1 MKRIPMMLQ
10 LALILFCVMAIPT
23 TTLTWYSGSQILENS
38 EHAIAESALAGL
50 IASRN
55 LNENTLD
62 IMAENTIRLAATHI
76 FDKIRPYETFD
87 EMNSNYENVLN
98 ALSVQTDLRNM
109 NQIGDGIY
117 SSFFHLS
124 DSDYVVSTDE
134 GITTLDRY
142 EDMKWLEDAL
152 TERSG
157 ITGIWYPRKL
167 ESGVNVVSYVLSLN
181 RLSTTTRGTIVVNV
195 RETQMEQD
203 MRASNGGKHRYM
215 FMNANGTVISSQDK
229 SLLLTK
235 GNNDPYIADL
245 MAANRTEGYSFR
257 QHDGDRLLYTWSRSE
272 RYGWMYV
279 NISSVNELLS
289 KTHSMQKK
297 IVLLTAVIIFAGT
310 VLTLFFATWLSK
322 PARELVRT
330 LRKRGHVG
338 VKDRNE
344 LSYLHAAFQR
354 MQEEEEA
361 LHGLLHVREK
371 DASRHAVHNLLRGEL
386 TPQAAKM
393 FPARYFLVAVISIDG
408 YRKYVSGNEPQVRQQ
423 HRQELTAYCE
433 GLFPAEVFTKC
444 VYQGNNCF
452 AIILNYNHA
461 EYESEGDGSGFDA
474 ALVDIRDKAA
484 EILGQSVTI
493 GVSKATESSD
503 NVAECAIEAMEGIK
517 HRMIAGG
524 GGIHYWRDQE
534 GLEKRYIYPA
544 NSERRLL
551 NFLDQGQL
559 DNIIKELDVIS
570 TEIRSAEYISYDN
583 ILFIY
588 HQLTGVTIK
597 HLRENYVNTAR
608 IFVGRGNV
616 YAVLA
621 SIDTLDELDEYLR
634 RFYTEIVQ
642 HLARTPGE
650 TSNYGERMIHYLNEH
665 YREDIVFEDMAKEIG
680 ISYSYM
686 RKIAFEMTGMSLIDY
701 LNQLRI
707 EHAKKM
713 LMETTLSI
721 SQIALEVGYMNVQ
734 SFNRFF
740 RKFEGMPPSSY
751 KSAKSRSL
759 DM

>member
-1 MKRIPMMLQ
+1 MKRFPMMLQ

-23 TTLTWYSGSQILENS
+23 ATLTWYSGAQILENS

-62 IMAENTIRLAATHI
+62 IMAENTIRLAATQI
-76 FDKIRPYETFD
+76 FDKIRSYETFD
-87 EMNSNYENVLN
+87 EMNSSYENVVN
-98 ALSVQTDLRNM
+98 ALSVQNDLRNM

-124 DSDYVVSTDE
+124 DSDYVVSTDK
-134 GITTLDRY
+134 GITTLERY
-142 EDMKWLEDAL
+142 ENMEWMKEAL

-167 ESGVNVVSYVLSLN
+167 ESGVNVVSYVLPLN

-203 MRASNGGKHRYM
+203 MRASNGSDHRYM
-215 FMNANGTVISSQDK
+215 FMNGNGTVVSSQDK
-229 SLLLTK
+229 SLLLTN
-235 GNNDPYIADL
+235 GTDDPYIAGL
-245 MAANRTEGYSFR
+245 MAKSRTEGYDFR
-257 QHDGDRLLYTWSRSE
+257 QLNKDRLLYTWSRSE
-272 RYGWMYV
+272 RYGWMYI

-289 KTHSMQKK
+289 TTNSMQKN
-297 IVLLTAVIIFAGT
+297 IILLTVIIIFAGT
-310 VLTLFFATWLSK
+310 VLTVFFATWLSK

-330 LRKRGHVG
+330 LRKRGPLG
-338 VKDRNE
+338 VKSRNE
-344 LSYLHAAFQR
+344 LAYLNAAFQR

-371 DASRHAVHNLLRGEL
+371 DARSLAVHNLLRGEL
-386 TPQAAKM
+386 TPQAAIM
-393 FPARYFLVAVISIDG
+393 FPSRYFLVAVISIDR
-408 YRKYVSGNEPQVRQQ
+408 YRTYMSTHDPETRHD
-423 HRQELTAYCE
+423 HRRLLITQCE
-433 GLFPAEVFTKC
+433 GVFPAEVHTRC
-444 VYQGNNCF
+444 VYQGNSCF
-452 AIILNYNHA
+452 ALVINYGLQ
-461 EYESEGDGSGFDA
+461 EFESESTGLDA
-474 ALVDIRDKAA
+474 ALMEIRSIA
-484 EILGQSVTI
+484 EETLGQSVTI
-493 GVSKATESSD
+493 GVSSPTESSD
-503 NVAECAIEAMEGIK
+503 RVADCAIEAMEGIK
-517 HRMIAGG
+517 CRMIAGS
-524 GGIHYWRDQE
+524 GGIHYWREQE
-534 GLEKRYIYPA
+534 GYEKRYIYPA
-544 NSERRLL
+544 NSERRIL
-551 NFLDQGQL
+551 NFLDHGEL
-559 DNIIKELDVIS
+559 DAILKELEVIS
-570 TEIRSAEYISYDN
+570 AEIRSADYVSYDN

-621 SIDTLDELDEYLR
+621 SIDTLDELEEYLR
-634 RFYTEIVQ
+634 QFYGEIVQ
-642 HLARTPGE
+642 HLARSPGE
-650 TSNYGERMIHYLNEH
+650 AANHGERMIQYLNDH
-665 YREDIVFEDMAKEIG
+665 YRKDIVFEEMAKEIG

-707 EHAKKM
+707 EHAKK
-713 LMETTLSI
+713 LLLESGLGI

-751 KSAKSRSL
+751 KAVKSRPL
-759 DM
+759 EM

>member
-1 MKRIPMMLQ
+1 MKRFPMMLQ
-10 LALILFCVMAIPT
+10 LILILFCVMAVPT
-23 TTLTWYSGSQILENS
+23 ATLTWYSGSQILENS

-62 IMAENTIRLAATHI
+62 IMAENAIRLAATHI
-76 FDKIRPYETFD
+76 FDKIRSYETFD

-124 DSDYVVSTDE
+124 DSDYVVSTDK

-142 EDMKWLEDAL
+142 EDMEWMKEAL
-152 TERSG
+152 TQRSG

-203 MRASNGGKHRYM
+203 MRSSDGGKHKYM
-215 FMNANGTVISSQDK
+215 FMNAKGTVISSQDK
-229 SLLLTK
+229 SLLLTN
-235 GNNDPYIADL
+235 GMEDPYIAGL
-245 MAANRTEGYSFR
+245 MDKNRTEGYVFR
-257 QHDGDRLLYTWSRSE
+257 QYDGDRQLYTWSRSE

-279 NISSVNELLS
+279 NISSVNELMS
-289 KTHSMQKK
+289 KTHSMQKN
-297 IVLLTAVIIFAGT
+297 IILLTAVIIFVGKVLT
-310 VLTLFFATWLSK
+310 VLFATWLSK
-322 PARELVRT
+322 PARELVRA
-330 LRKRGHVG
+330 LRKRGHLG

-344 LSYLHAAFQR
+344 LTYLNAAFQR

-371 DASRHAVHNLLRGEL
+371 DASSHAVHSLLRGEL
-386 TPQAAKM
+386 TPQAAVM
-393 FPARYFLVAVISIDG
+393 FPARYFVVAVVSIDG
-408 YRKYVSGNEPQVRQQ
+408 YRAYVSENDQETRHNHRQQ
-423 HRQELTAYCE
+423 LISHCE
-433 GLFPAEVFTKC
+433 GLFSGGVHAHC
-444 VYQGNNCF
+444 VYQGNSCF
-452 AIILNYNHA
+452 SIVINYGDA
-461 EYESEGDGSGFDA
+461 EYEHDNAGLDA
-474 ALVDIRDKAA
+474 ALSEIRDKAA

-493 GVSKATESSD
+493 GVSSATESSD
-503 NVAECAIEAMEGIK
+503 RVAECAIEAMEGIK

-524 GGIHYWRDQE
+524 GGIHYWKEQD

-544 NSERRLL
+544 NSERRIL
-551 NFLDQGQL
+551 NFLDHGQL
-559 DNIIKELDVIS
+559 DSIIKELDVIS
-570 TEIRSAEYISYDN
+570 GEIRSADYISYDN

-608 IFVGRGNV
+608 FFVGRGNV

-621 SIDTLDELDEYLR
+621 SIETLNELEAYLR
-634 RFYTEIVQ
+634 QFYTEIVE

-650 TSNYGERMIHYLNEH
+650 TANYGERMIHYLNEH

-686 RKIAFEMTGMSLIDY
+686 RKIAYEMTGMSLIDY
-701 LNQLRI
+701 LNQRGSN
-707 EHAKKM
+707 M
-713 LMETTLSI
+713 PN
-721 SQIALEVGYMNVQ
+721 GCFWNP
-734 SFNRFF
+734 RCPF
-740 RKFEGMPPSSY
+740 RRLPW
-751 KSAKSRSL
+751 R
-759 DM
+759 